1 MNEWE
6 GLAAE
11 ELEPCYLHEAG
22 TQPLIKKL
30 VITIVS
36 IISVNLFDM

>member
-11 ELEPCYLHEAG
+11 ELEPCSLHEGG
-22 TQPLIKKL
+22 TQPLIIKL
-30 VITIVS
+30 VITIIS
-36 IISVNLFDM
+36 IISVNLFDL